1 MLATEVLEAEERW
14 IIYDDKQTEIQVEIS
29 HEEEEKRQIEHQM
42 QMLNERLGEI
52 NTSL

>member
-29 HEEEEKRQIEHQM
+29 EIIFDNLLIELIQE
-42 QMLNERLGEI
+42 L
-52 NTSL
+52 